1 MHVRRENLSRDSFI
15 FSKAPYALVG
25 LSRHSQGKV
34 KSCNRIDA
42 LNIFLA
48 QMLYISAYV
57 VGYLLMDCGNSASF
71 DPLHY
76 FTKKGKLCI
85 FSSERL
91 CYLIKPFISSSV
103 IYTVIYVYLFIL

>member
-1 MHVRRENLSRDSFI
+1 MHVHRENLSGDSFI

-34 KSCNRIDA
+34 KSCTEH
-42 LNIFLA
+42 FLA
-48 QMLYISAYV
+48 HMLYISADV

-85 FSSERL
+85 FFSERL
-91 CYLIKPFISSSV
+91 LSN
-103 IYTVIYVYLFIL
+103 